1 MSENCLLFI
10 SNLGEI
16 SAFSLPE
23 LKCQVMSIQNVWKG
37 MRTDFHFRWKFL
49 PLEVTTIL
57 AFHLLS
63 FQILEKVTEN
73 LFIFYKAEVS
83 LSAVRSLHVELF
95 WAAGAQCLR
104 SGRLQL
110 HDGPDPPEDAGEGH
124 GQPDVQGAG
133 GGRATGEQ
141 QHSQTV
147 NTSELRTLITLK
159 LLDINNH
166 AKFYNF

>member
-1 MSENCLLFI
+1 MPGDEHSDRVEANDDWFPFQMKVSAVRSDNHLGI
-10 SNLGEI
+10 S
-16 SAFSLPE
+16 SFVFS
-23 LKCQVMSIQNVWKG
+23 NTGKG
-37 MRTDFHFRWKFL
+37 DR
-49 PLEVTTIL
+49 E
-57 AFHLLS
+57 
-63 FQILEKVTEN
+63 
-73 LFIFYKAEVS
+73 FIFYKAEVS